1 MEEKN
6 WMRLWI
12 TFCSPYLAAGPTRP
26 WFSMRSC
33 SRGSIKICCK
43 VPISAHKVQFL
54 FTTLFVQ
61 DRREARIHEAV
72 HLVIIQVLTAF
83 FHKETK
89 FPHLKSLAKGR
100 IPALMS
106 SSLIKEG
113 LFEAPP
119 ERRCVHFVSFV
130 VCAENIRYW
139 ILSSCK
145 ERAGHCIANSVPALS
160 QERIPI
166 TVLTFNSWVSREDIG
181 RNGFIKS
188 KHLSI
193 MINCSF
199 ITNTHAH

>member
-6 WMRLWI
+6 WMRLRI
-12 TFCSPYLAAGPTRP
+12 TFCSPYLAAGLTRP

-43 VPISAHKVQFL
+43 VPISAHNVQFL

-89 FPHLKSLAKGR
+89 FLHLKSLAKGR

-119 ERRCVHFVSFV
+119 ERGALCAFCV
-130 VCAENIRYW
+130 VCCLRWKYA
-139 ILSSCK
+139 ILNYFLLQRTSRSSHCK
-145 ERAGHCIANSVPALS
+145 FSS
-160 QERIPI
+160 
-166 TVLTFNSWVSREDIG
+166 
-181 RNGFIKS
+181 
-188 KHLSI
+188 
-193 MINCSF
+193 SF
-199 ITNTHAH
+199 ITGKDAYHSSHFQLLSEPRGHW